1 MLARVKVAAAALAVA
16 GALSFGALPAFAQ
29 AQPAQPAQPATPGQ
43 SAATPA
49 TPATPTGKKAAACS
63 ELKRGSQEYRDCM
76 KAQGAQKTDTAKEKA
91 MKEKGAKAK
100 GAAKKTQQ

>member
-1 MLARVKVAAAALAVA
+1 MFARMKVTAAALAVA

-29 AQPAQPAQPATPGQ
+29 AQPAQPATPGQ

-49 TPATPTGKKAAACS
+49 TPMGKKPAACS

-76 KAQGAQKTDTAKEKA
+76 KEQRAQKTKAAKEKA
-91 MKEKGAKAK
+91 TKEKGAKAK